1 MALVLAVA
9 LLVGAAAVGYAL
21 LDATWFTF
29 DDTWEHVEL
38 SFHETAQLHG
48 GMQYWA
54 DIAIL
59 VAAAGLYMV
68 RVGSLVISLVLARPT
83 PFQWARSSHS
93 IAHAGVLA
101 AYGVI
106 VLLWSPSTWLWSSD
120 YFARGPG
127 PLWLFGGLALVQV
140 VVLVV
145 HGRARYDLD
154 VAAAATATPGPK
166 PRPMIKAP
174 LLGPASVDADPF
186 RGAPRPVI
194 HVQAVTPARSSPRA
208 DTADPT
214 VEPPK
219 LLT

>member
-1 MALVLAVA
+1 
-9 LLVGAAAVGYAL
+9 
-21 LDATWFTF
+21 
-29 DDTWEHVEL
+29 
-38 SFHETAQLHG
+38 
-48 GMQYWA
+48 
-54 DIAIL
+54 
-59 VAAAGLYMV
+59 
-68 RVGSLVISLVLARPT
+68 
-83 PFQWARSSHS
+83 
-93 IAHAGVLA
+93 VLA